1 MWMSRGCSSST
12 KTFLR
17 LRRLCSRTCAGIRM
31 AAVRTQAVAADLE
44 PGLVTIRDFRPEI
57 AADWDHFI
65 ISNPQATPFHLTAW
79 MRALQGSFDYENRS
93 FYAERNGKITGVL
106 PMFLVSNWIVGR
118 CLIST
123 PF

>member
-1 MWMSRGCSSST
+1 MWMSHGFSNGT
-12 KTFLR
+12 TTFLR
-17 LRRLCSRTCAGIRM
+17 LSLCSRTCAGIRM
-31 AAVRTQAVAADLE
+31 AVLRIPVVAARLE
-44 PGLVTIRDFRPEI
+44 AMPVAISEFRLDI
-57 AADWDHFI
+57 AGDWDHFI
-65 ISNPQATPFHLTAW
+65 VSSPQATPFHSTAW
-79 MRALQGSFDYENRS
+79 MRALQKTFNYENRS